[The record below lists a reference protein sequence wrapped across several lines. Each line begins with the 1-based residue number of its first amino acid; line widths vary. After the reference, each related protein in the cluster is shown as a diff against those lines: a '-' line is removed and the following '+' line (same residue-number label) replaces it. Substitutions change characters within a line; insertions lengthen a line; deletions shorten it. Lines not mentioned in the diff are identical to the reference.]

1 MVDKIDKI
9 DPLFTLHHSA
19 AEPPFPIPMSK
30 PTLTHLDHT
39 GAARM
44 VHVGD
49 KAATA
54 REARAQGFIW
64 MSEAAFGQLTGGD
77 APKGDVLAVA
87 RVAAI
92 GAAKRTWELI
102 PLCHQLALESVAVS
116 FEMDAERR
124 AVRCEA
130 TVRCFGKTGVE
141 MEALAGVQIGLLTVY
156 DMLKAVDRKMTIGEV
171 RLIAKSGGKSGDFA
185 HSG

>member
-1 MVDKIDKI
+1 
-9 DPLFTLHHSA
+9 
-19 AEPPFPIPMSK
+19 MSK
-30 PTLTHLDHT
+30 PTLTHLDKS

-54 REARAQGFIW
+54 REAKAQGFIW
-64 MSEAAFGQLTGGD
+64 MSKAAFEQLVGDD

-116 FEMDAERR
+116 FEPEVEQHR
-124 AVRCEA
+124 VRCEVQ
-130 TVRCFGKTGVE
+130 VRCFGKTGVE
-141 MEALAGVQIGLLTVY
+141 MEALTGVQIGLLTIY

-171 RLIAKSGGKSGDFA
+171 RLLAKSGGKSGDFA
-185 HSG
+185 HSK